1 MTRTTQSIKALRR
14 PQKFNAGTPGRRAAK
29 QQDANWDQRLGF
41 LMHDV
46 SRMRRNVF
54 DEFMRPLRVTRSQWW
69 VLAYL
74 SRLDGMIQSDLAD
87 LLELR
92 KAPLGNLLG
101 RLESNGLIR
110 RAADA
115 RDGRVKRVFLTPSG
129 NRLIREMRSR
139 SHEMSERVLQGLN
152 LQQRRTLADLLGKVK
167 QNLVVIAKTKPVSQA
182 SGI

>member
-1 MTRTTQSIKALRR
+1 MTRTTQSIKTLRR
-14 PQKFNAGTPGRRAAK
+14 AQKPNRDTPARRETT
-29 QQDANWDQRLGF
+29 QDANWDQRLGF

-115 RDGRVKRVFLTPSG
+115 RDGRVKRVFLTPTG

-139 SHEMSERVLQGLN
+139 SHEMSELVLQDLN

-167 QNLVVIAKTKPVSQA
+167 QNLVVIAKKK
-182 SGI
+182 SGSDPPGT